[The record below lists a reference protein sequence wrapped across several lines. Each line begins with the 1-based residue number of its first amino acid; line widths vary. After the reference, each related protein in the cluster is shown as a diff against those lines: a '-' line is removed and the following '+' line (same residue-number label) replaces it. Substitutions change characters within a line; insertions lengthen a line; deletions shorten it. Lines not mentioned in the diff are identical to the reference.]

1 VITFIITARLKR
13 LMKWVSVLKG
23 AGGPGPHRIGAKYLK
38 ARCVEYTDATF
49 TTRKVRTGRL
59 GEGANL
65 EC

>member
-1 VITFIITARLKR
+1 
-13 LMKWVSVLKG
+13 MKWVSVLKG